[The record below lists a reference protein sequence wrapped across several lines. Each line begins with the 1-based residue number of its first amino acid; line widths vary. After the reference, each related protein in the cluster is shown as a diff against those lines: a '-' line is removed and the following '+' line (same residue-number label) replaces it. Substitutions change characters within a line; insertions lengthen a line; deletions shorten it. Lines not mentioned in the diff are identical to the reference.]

1 MTTETKSTLPTDEN
15 TFLESEVRRFIGWL
29 SGDIPELHKV
39 EVPRLADSW
48 ERFKERISQDDNDE
62 PDEPLEPYGE
72 CYRGGEAAGALAE
85 EQARIQRE
93 LK

>member
-1 MTTETKSTLPTDEN
+1 MTTGTEPTLTTEEN
-15 TFLESEVRRFIGWL
+15 TFLESEVRQFIGWL
-29 SGDIPELHKV
+29 SADIPELHKV

-62 PDEPLEPYGE
+62 PPEPDGE
-72 CYRGGEAAGALAE
+72 CYRGSEYASALAE